1 MILLKAFK
9 SVGVSIL
16 GLSLISCVIVTGSSF
31 LTYLYVIVK
40 DKHKGVRLFNA
51 PVVGFAFVETYIFCI
66 YKFRSIFVLLN
77 KTN

>member
-51 PVVGFAFVETYIFCI
+51 PVVGFAFVETYIF
-66 YKFRSIFVLLN
+66 FVFTFLAVLLYY
-77 KTN
+77 